1 MMESVTVRI
10 SLFAML
16 REKYGVKELQVE
28 CDGTV
33 RNLLEN
39 AAKVLGESFFTKIYD
54 VNQNKV
60 REDLIFSING
70 RNIKD
75 LKGESK
81 IKDGDKVSIFPAIA
95 GG

>member
-75 LKGESK
+75 LKGEIK
-81 IKDGDKVSIFPAIA
+81 IKDGDKVSIFPPIA